1 MKKVNW
7 DNVQE
12 STGGFV
18 SPEPGGYIA
27 QITAVED
34 VESKEYLLI
43 EWEFAS
49 GEWKGENGKTYA
61 RAGFWPTP
69 YFASYKDSAL
79 GFFKHFKRCLEESN
93 RGYVFTE
100 DNVQGLRGR
109 YFGVILG
116 EEEYQ
121 KKDGTIGTRLKAT
134 NAASIQDI
142 QTGNF
147 KVPPKKLFKGAS
159 AGTGYSNNYSA
170 PTAAGTAAG
179 PDPFASDPFQDLG
192 KDDGELPF

>member
-1 MKKVNW
+1 MRKINW

-12 STGGFV
+12 STGF
-18 SPEPGGYIA
+18 SNPEPGGYIA

-69 YFASYKDSAL
+69 YFASYKEAAL
-79 GFFKHFKRCLEESN
+79 GFFKHFKKAVEESN

-121 KKDGTIGTRLKAT
+121 KKDGTIGTRLKAV
-134 NAASIQDI
+134 NSASIQDI

-147 KVPPKKLFKGAS
+147 KVPKKKLFSGGS
-159 AGTGYSNNYSA
+159 SA
-170 PTAAGTAAG
+170 PAPYYASPAPAA
-179 PDPFASDPFQDLG
+179 DPFNSANPFQDMTQD
-192 KDDGELPF
+192 KEPLPF

>member
-1 MKKVNW
+1 MRKINW

-12 STGGFV
+12 STGF
-18 SPEPGGYIA
+18 SNPEPGGYVA

-43 EWEFAS
+43 EWEFAF

-69 YFASYKDSAL
+69 YFASYKEAAL
-79 GFFKHFKRCLEESN
+79 GFFKHFKKAVEKSN

-109 YFGVILG
+109 YFGVVLG

-121 KKDGTIGTRLKAT
+121 KKDGTIGTRLKAV
-134 NAASIQDI
+134 NSASIKDI

-147 KVPPKKLFKGAS
+147 KVPKKKLLGAGAVTS
-159 AGTGYSNNYSA
+159 ASSYASPA
-170 PTAAGTAAG
+170 PTA
-179 PDPFASDPFQDLG
+179 DPFTSANPFQDMTQD
-192 KDDGELPF
+192 KEPLPF

>member
-1 MKKVNW
+1 MRKIDWN
-7 DNVQE
+7 NVQE
-12 STGGFV
+12 STGGFA
-18 SPEPGGYIA
+18 SPEPGGYVA

-69 YFASYKDSAL
+69 YFASYKESAL
-79 GFFKHFKRCLEESN
+79 GFFKHFKKSVEESN

-134 NAASIQDI
+134 NSASIQDI

-147 KVPPKKLFKGAS
+147 KVPKKKTLSGAAAAPAPS
-159 AGTGYSNNYSA
+159 YSSSA
-170 PTAAGTAAG
+170 PA
-179 PDPFASDPFQDLG
+179 PDPFTSANPFQDMTED
-192 KDDGELPF
+192 KSQLPF

>member
-1 MKKVNW
+1 MRKIDWN
-7 DNVQE
+7 NVQE
-12 STGGFV
+12 TTGGFT

-27 QITAVED
+27 QITAVDD

-79 GFFKHFKRCLEESN
+79 GFFKHFKKSVEESN
-93 RGYVFTE
+93 RGYLFSE

-134 NAASIQDI
+134 NSASIQDI

-147 KVPPKKLFKGAS
+147 KVPKKKTLS
-159 AGTGYSNNYSA
+159 AAAAAPAPSYSSPA
-170 PTAAGTAAG
+170 PA
-179 PDPFASDPFQDLG
+179 PDPFTSANPFQDMTQD
-192 KDDGELPF
+192 KEPLPL

>member
-1 MKKVNW
+1 MRKINW

-12 STGGFV
+12 STGF
-18 SPEPGGYIA
+18 SNPEPGGYIA
-27 QITAVED
+27 QITAVKD

-49 GEWKGENGKTYA
+49 GKWKGENGKTYA

-69 YFASYKDSAL
+69 YFASYKEAAL
-79 GFFKHFKRCLEESN
+79 GFFKHFKKAVEESN

-100 DNVQGLRGR
+100 DNVQGLRCR
-109 YFGVILG
+109 YFGVVLG

-121 KKDGTIGTRLKAT
+121 KKDGTIGTRLKVV
-134 NAASIQDI
+134 NSASIQDI

-147 KVPPKKLFKGAS
+147 EVPMKKLLIG
-159 AGTGYSNNYSA
+159 SA
-170 PTAAGTAAG
+170 PATSYDFHAPAA
-179 PDPFASDPFQDLG
+179 DPFTSANPFQDMTQD
-192 KDDGELPF
+192 KEPLPF